1 LQINYEEIR
10 RMADTI
16 REICGDDEDTYLDTL
31 EGETDAMEVMSQL
44 IQQRMYAKAFQQAS
58 KEMAAQY
65 TERARRMADK
75 EDAVTQVMGHLLDA
89 IGVKKLQHPLATIS
103 RTKPRWS
110 VHVVDEAAIPKQLV
124 TTLVKPDLATIKKQL
139 DQGEFVPGVEIVPG
153 NPGVTMRVK

>member
-1 LQINYEEIR
+1 MQINYEEIR

>member
-1 LQINYEEIR
+1 MQINYEEIR

-89 IGVKKLQHPLATIS
+89 IGVKKLQHPLATSS
-103 RTKPRWS
+103 RTKPRWA
-110 VHVVDEAAIPKQLV
+110 VKVVDEAAIPKQLV

>member
-110 VHVVDEAAIPKQLV
+110 VKVVDEAAIPKQLV

>member
-1 LQINYEEIR
+1 MQINYEEIR

-31 EGETDAMEVMSQL
+31 DGETDAMDIMSKL

-65 TERARRMADK
+65 TERARRMAAK

-89 IGVKKLQHPLATIS
+89 MGTKKLQHPLATIS

-110 VHVVDEAAIPKQLV
+110 VKVVDEAAVPKQLV
-124 TTLVKPDLATIKKQL
+124 TTLVKPDLATIKNNS
-139 DQGEFVPGVEIVPG
+139 I
-153 NPGVTMRVK
+153 RVSMFPALRLYLANLA

>member
-110 VHVVDEAAIPKQLV
+110 VNVVDEAAIPKQLV